1 MKVNYSILAP
11 ERKGASIKISLTE
24 EDTNRNGVLIADY
37 KPFFDFSPDYQNLVS
52 FDFFLLSTLV
62 YGVDNLLDRYIY
74 SVDGWTREIEFT
86 FQFPCKHLE
95 YSKRGSRN
103 ALCFLTGDIWSI
115 NFEEISYTDPF
126 YINNEKRRRYPSFQI
141 FKFPI

>member
-1 MKVNYSILAP
+1 
-11 ERKGASIKISLTE
+11 
-24 EDTNRNGVLIADY
+24 LIADY

-86 FQFPCKHLE
+86 FPVSNVSIWNTVREDLE
-95 YSKRGSRN
+95 N